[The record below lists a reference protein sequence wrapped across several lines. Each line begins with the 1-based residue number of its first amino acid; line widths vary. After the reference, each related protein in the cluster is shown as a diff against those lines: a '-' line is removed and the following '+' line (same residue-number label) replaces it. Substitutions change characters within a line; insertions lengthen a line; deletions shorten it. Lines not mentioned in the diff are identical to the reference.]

1 MQVLLDLIEKIF
13 LSVTKNKKLI
23 LSCFEDKALE
33 PLNCDIQEK
42 ILNVTV
48 KNPLCLRYPPPVS
61 YQKFFLRCLY
71 DCVERFGSECSDDLA
86 KAYTDILLVQD
97 AENTGYHSYKIDEKC
112 TVTLQENSCFVAKST
127 TGLQTWEA
135 AKYLSEW
142 CIRNKSYFQNKT
154 ILELGSGI
162 GLLGIIILKFCD
174 PAKYIFSDKSDEVIK
189 LLSSNIKINF
199 KNHDNIVTEQRQLM
213 WADISDEEAKVIS
226 PDVILG
232 TDIVFDIDTIG
243 SLVQALNILMVKKGT
258 CAYIASTI
266 RNPETNHKFLE
277 QLGRSG
283 LSYQTVESHQKAVFI
298 YDESYT
304 LMLYKIFKEYK

>member
-1 MQVLLDLIEKIF
+1 MQ
-13 LSVTKNKKLI
+13 
-23 LSCFEDKALE
+23 A
-33 PLNCDIQEK
+33 K
-42 ILNVTV
+42 ILDVTV
-48 KNPLCLRYPPPVS
+48 KNPLCSRYPPPVS

-86 KAYTDILLVQD
+86 KAYTDILLLQD
-97 AENTGYHSYKIDEKC
+97 SENSGYHSYKIDEKC

-142 CIRNKSYFQNKT
+142 CIRNKSHFENKT

-162 GLLGIIILKFCD
+162 GLLGIIILKFCN
-174 PAKYIFSDKSDEVIK
+174 PKKYIFSDKSEEVLK

-199 KNHDNIVTEQRQLM
+199 KNHVNTFVEQRQLM
-213 WADISDEEAKVIS
+213 WADISDEEAEVIS

-243 SLVQALNILMVKKGT
+243 SLIQALNILMIKKGT
-258 CAYIASTI
+258 CTYIASTI

-277 QLGRSG
+277 QLGTSG
-283 LSYQTVESHQKAVFI
+283 LSYQTLESHQKAIFI
-298 YDESYT
+298 YDEFST
-304 LMLYKIFKEYK
+304 LMLYKIYR